1 LPTISG
7 RKYTAPAKLAERE
20 RFGRAVRFSL
30 ITHSQTFCSVAWDF
44 CLRGDSVAILQKQK
58 AARLGGLSNKML

>member
-1 LPTISG
+1 VSSPGEYGASG
-7 RKYTAPAKLAERE
+7 NLAERE

-58 AARLGGLSNKML
+58 AARLGGLSNEML